1 MERQER
7 SLQDLGTAGTR
18 ESEEAGEPQSSEETS
33 GPLGVEEIRTPEGF
47 EETRGPQESEEE
59 FRGPEE
65 TELRDPEGSKE
76 IRGQG
81 ETEENRDPEETKG
94 IRSPGDTKETR
105 ASRTLRRPQGVR
117 WLDEIS
123 DKRETSGDIETKDL
137 EENKENSNPEDT
149 KNTRDPERSEARPEE
164 TEIRDPGGSEGT
176 RGLVLKISSVT
187 IGESRE
193 PGETEKTRTQ
203 DSSQEPEIKDAVP
216 SEKTNSSRRAEKTS
230 TRFSYLDIRG
240 SKETRGSERSKE
252 TRHLEEPQVKI
263 MAEKGCLSLIKYF
276 LFVFNIFFFVL
287 GSLIFCFGLWIL
299 VDKNSF
305 ASFLGMSFTPL
316 KVWSYAMAIS
326 GIFTGILSFLGCLGA
341 LKEIRCLLGLI
352 TIGVLIYTQHGSLE
366 RKVKLI
372 VLDVIENYHKY
383 PDAYSTAEN
392 WDFVQFQL
400 RCCGWDSPQDWWLA
414 SSLRPNGSAPSGGE
428 RAFTSS
434 PTTRSSSLM
443 SPNSSLMSPSS
454 QTLGPV
460 PRVPCSCQNTSV
472 IMGAPPSPAEVSKVS
487 QPAPGPGAKASRV
500 LPGPGVPGT
509 ATRLHSGELCSLPA
523 DSSVYQEG
531 CSRSLYTWLH
541 NNLISIVGISL
552 GLGLLEVV
560 ALGLTLA
567 LLPYARGWDTGRQGM
582 EGESSTAGEGGN
594 NGTGATLPTW
604 CTANRCPSWGAPVPS
619 RLPTVM
625 GRWLPRERR
634 TSRQSFISSVCR
646 LGPQG
651 PE

>member
-1 MERQER
+1 DHGGEGLPEPHQIFPLCLQHLLLRPGQPHILLR
-7 SLQDLGTAGTR
+7 S
-18 ESEEAGEPQSSEETS
+18 
-33 GPLGVEEIRTPEGF
+33 V
-47 EETRGPQESEEE
+47 
-59 FRGPEE
+59 
-65 TELRDPEGSKE
+65 DP
-76 IRGQG
+76 RGQ
-81 ETEENRDPEETKG
+81 EQLCLL
-94 IRSPGDTKETR
+94 PGHVLYTAE
-105 ASRTLRRPQGVR
+105 SVVLCPGHL
-117 WLDEIS
+117 W
-123 DKRETSGDIETKDL
+123 DL
-137 EENKENSNPEDT
+137 HGHP
-149 KNTRDPERSEARPEE
+149 
-164 TEIRDPGGSEGT
+164 
-176 RGLVLKISSVT
+176 
-187 IGESRE
+187 
-193 PGETEKTRTQ
+193 
-203 DSSQEPEIKDAVP
+203 
-216 SEKTNSSRRAEKTS
+216 
-230 TRFSYLDIRG
+230 
-240 SKETRGSERSKE
+240 
-252 TRHLEEPQVKI
+252 
-263 MAEKGCLSLIKYF
+263 
-276 LFVFNIFFFVL
+276 VFPRL
-287 GSLIFCFGLWIL
+287 PC
-299 VDKNSF
+299 
-305 ASFLGMSFTPL
+305 
-316 KVWSYAMAIS
+316 
-326 GIFTGILSFLGCLGA
+326 A
-341 LKEIRCLLGLI
+341 LKEIRCLLGLYFGLLLLLFTAQI

-552 GLGLLEVV
+552 GLGLLE
-560 ALGLTLA
+560 LGVMSLSMFLCRN
-567 LLPYARGWDTGRQGM
+567 LDHVYNKL
-582 EGESSTAGEGGN
+582 
-594 NGTGATLPTW
+594 
-604 CTANRCPSWGAPVPS
+604 S
-619 RLPTVM
+619 RY
-625 GRWLPRERR
+625 
-634 TSRQSFISSVCR
+634 S
-646 LGPQG
+646 
-651 PE
+651 